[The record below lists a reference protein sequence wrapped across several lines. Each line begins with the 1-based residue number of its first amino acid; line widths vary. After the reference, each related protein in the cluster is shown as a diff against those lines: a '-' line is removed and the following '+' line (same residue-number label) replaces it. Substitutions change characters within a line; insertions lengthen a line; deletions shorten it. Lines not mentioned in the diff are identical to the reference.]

1 MISIS
6 GCSSPSAPISYRE
19 QPISEKLNHH
29 TISSGET
36 LYSIAW
42 RYEIDPRAL
51 AKINNIQITDKIYV
65 GQQLSLDT
73 SKSSAKPYE
82 NRLTVQE
89 NSIPYISSD
98 NVKWQW
104 PIKGKVLKEF
114 NSTKLFKGINI
125 ASNYGSTVLSAAPGI
140 VVYSGESL
148 RGYGKLIII
157 QHGQSFLSAYAHNK
171 EVFVKADD
179 TVKTNQK
186 ISETGYVG
194 LKNQYL
200 YFEIRKKGKP
210 VNPLIYLPK
219 AD

>member
-1 MISIS
+1 MNTEKRRAIFTLLKENTPNATTELVYHSPFELLISVIL
-6 GCSSPSAPISYRE
+6 SAQTTDIAVNKVTKKLFCIANTPLSLSNLRVNKI
-19 QPISEKLNHH
+19 EKLINS
-29 TISSGET
+29 IG
-36 LYSIAW
+36 LYKNK
-42 RYEIDPRAL
+42 
-51 AKINNIQITDKIYV
+51 AKNIQAT
-65 GQQLSLDT
+65 SL
-73 SKSSAKPYE
+73 K
-82 NRLTVQE
+82 L
-89 NSIPYISSD
+89 
-98 NVKWQW
+98 
-104 PIKGKVLKEF
+104 LKEF